1 MKKLHA
7 SLALVSIYRL
17 SAAYTNLTIF
27 MLKVQGFVS
36 SVSTFSI
43 LMKYLRPTYVS
54 NRKYFV
60 SGLIYLYVALT
71 TYK

>member
-1 MKKLHA
+1 MPKLHG

-17 SAAYTNLTIF
+17 SAVYTNLTIF

-36 SVSTFSI
+36 SVSTYNI
-43 LMKYLRPTYVS
+43 LMKYLRPTGVS
-54 NRKYFV
+54 KRKYFV